1 MIMNTKILMS
11 LSAFSMGL
19 IGLLCTFLP
28 DEMLMLM
35 GLDWVKYLSLF
46 IQVLGAL
53 YLGFAML
60 NWTAK
65 ANLIGGIYSK
75 PIAMANFTHY
85 MIGALAIVKYLMTH
99 HDMITLLL
107 LPLLIYVI
115 FAICFAKVSF
125 TSPV

>member
-1 MIMNTKILMS
+1 MNTKLLMS
-11 LSAFSMGL
+11 LSAFFMGF
-19 IGLLCTFLP
+19 IGILFTFLP
-28 DEMLMLM
+28 DEILMLL

-46 IQVLGAL
+46 VQVIGAL

-75 PIAMANFTHY
+75 PVSIANFAHFLIGGLA
-85 MIGALAIVKYLMTH
+85 MIKYLLVH
-99 HDMITLLL
+99 HDMFTILIF
-107 LPLLIYVI
+107 PVLIYAI